1 MPVRDRGGKWEWR
14 FKVNGHEWSH
24 ITDLAATERNKIK
37 AQRLEAEARRL
48 VLEGRGE
55 ELSISV
61 QPFSSASEA
70 FKKWAEGEYQE
81 HPNTWKRLRGSMTS
95 AEVFFGKQPLSAIT
109 DGDLEDYKSWR
120 RRTHKVREVTLRHDL
135 HAMSSLFQYGIKHQ
149 WCKRNPVERV
159 EIPSDREAVRINVL
173 THEQEKAYF
182 AECETFRIEKAAA
195 KRTREAR
202 GAQDLADLHR
212 LMLLQGCR
220 PEELRA
226 LEQVD
231 VDLEHGK
238 FSVALKTPAGAR
250 TLKMREESRLIFA
263 RRLQTPGRWVFPSH
277 KNPGKHIGQHQRL
290 QAAIVKRAKVPCVPY
305 DFRHTF
311 ASRAAN
317 EENVPLSVLAS
328 IMGHA
333 NLRSIMKYVHVQQR
347 DMDREIGRLDT
358 PRPLPAGRPLE
369 GAGNGEELGKP
380 GNSRESGKIQ

>member
-1 MPVRDRGGKWEWR
+1 MPVRNRGGKWEWR
-14 FKVNGHEWSH
+14 FKVDGHEWSH
-24 ITDLAATERNKIK
+24 ITDLVATERNKIK

-61 QPFSSASEA
+61 QPFTSAAESFE
-70 FKKWAEGEYQE
+70 KWAEGEYQE

-95 AEVFFGKQPLSAIT
+95 AKVFFGKRPLSAVT

-120 RRTHKVREVTLRHDL
+120 RRTHKVREVTIRHDL
-135 HAMSSLFQYGIKHQ
+135 HALSLLFQYGMKHQ
-149 WCKRNPVERV
+149 WCKRNPVERI

-173 THEQEKAYF
+173 SREQEKAYF
-182 AECETFRIEKAAA
+182 DACESFRVEKTEG

-226 LEQVD
+226 LQQSD
-231 VDLEHGK
+231 VDLERGQ
-238 FSVALKTPAGAR
+238 FSVSGKTPAAKR
-250 TLKMREESRLIFA
+250 TLKMRAESRLIFE
-263 RRLQTPGRWVFPSH
+263 RRMAVPGRWVFPSH
-277 KNPGKHIGQHQRL
+277 KSPGKHIGQHQRL
-290 QAAIVKRAKVPCVPY
+290 QGAISKRAKVVCVPY

-317 EENVPLSVLAS
+317 EENMPLSVLAS

-333 NLRSIMKYVHVQQR
+333 NLRSIMKYVHVRQH
-347 DMDREIGRLDT
+347 DMDREIGRLDA
-358 PRPLPAGRPLE
+358 PKSLPAGRPLE
-369 GAGNGEELGKP
+369 GAEKGEEAGKQ
-380 GNSRESGKIQ
+380 GNSRETGKIQ